1 MAKICIDI
9 GNTRTKIARFEEAEI
24 VDYFFFNNDDIE
36 LEKIIFTPKDSIVV
50 CSVFQDSTRFMH
62 YLQNNDNVTFLSSKT
77 KFPIDIDYDT
87 TSTLGLDR
95 IMAACGANTI
105 FPGKNNL
112 IINCGTCITIDLL
125 VIPSRFLGGNISP
138 GMKMRAR
145 ALDEFTAKLPL
156 VYFADLNNSDEILG
170 KSTIQAIELG
180 ILQGI
185 AFEITGYFNSLSKKY
200 PDLNVVITGG
210 DSDYLVNRLNFK
222 TFVDPFLVLRGMNQ
236 IEIKR

>member
-9 GNTRTKIARFEEAEI
+9 GNTRTKIARFEGIEI
-24 VDYFFFNNDDIE
+24 VDYIFYSNDDIM
-36 LEKIIFTPKDSIVV
+36 LENVVFSEADAIVV
-50 CSVFQDSTRFMH
+50 CSVFQDSTNFMH
-62 YLQNNDNVTFLSSKT
+62 YLHSLDNVTFISNQT
-77 KFPIDIDYDT
+77 KFPIDIEYGSL
-87 TSTLGLDR
+87 STLGLDR
-95 IMAACGANTI
+95 IMAACGASI
-105 FPGKNNL
+105 LYPEKNNL

-125 VIPSRFLGGNISP
+125 VPPGLFIGGNISP
-138 GMKMRAR
+138 GIKMRAR

-156 VYFADLNNSDEILG
+156 VDFDKMSNSEEIIG
-170 KSTIQAIELG
+170 KSTIQAIQYG

-222 TFVDPFLVLRGMNQ
+222 TFVDPFLVLKGMNQ
-236 IEIKR
+236 IEIKK

>member
-62 YLQNNDNVTFLSSKT
+62 YLQNIDNVTFLSSKT

-112 IINCGTCITIDLL
+112 ILASLL
-125 VIPSRFLGGNISP
+125 I
-138 GMKMRAR
+138 
-145 ALDEFTAKLPL
+145 
-156 VYFADLNNSDEILG
+156 Y
-170 KSTIQAIELG
+170 
-180 ILQGI
+180 
-185 AFEITGYFNSLSKKY
+185 
-200 PDLNVVITGG
+200 
-210 DSDYLVNRLNFK
+210 
-222 TFVDPFLVLRGMNQ
+222 
-236 IEIKR
+236 